1 MNNKIKSFV
10 LNDFLKFERK
20 IYGLPG
26 LNFGRPIQFKTIL
39 YFLGFGF
46 AEIVLYFIPIIGIP
60 LRALPF
66 AILLVIPGGLAY
78 LLSDV
83 GTENRQPISFFRSYF
98 SYQIRRLKKVTY
110 YRGKELKK
118 IRTYTFGHYLTIKD
132 YENNKYEEKRRN
144 SFKFRNYLTY
154 K

>member
-26 LNFGRPIQFKTIL
+26 VNFGRPIQFKTIL

-46 AEIVLYFIPIIGIP
+46 AEVVLYFIPIIGIP
-60 LRALPF
+60 LRSLPF

-83 GTENRQPISFFRSYF
+83 GTENRQPISFFSIVLLL
-98 SYQIRRLKKVTY
+98 SNQAVEKVMH
-110 YRGKELKK
+110 YRGKEL
-118 IRTYTFGHYLTIKD
+118 
-132 YENNKYEEKRRN
+132 ENKE
-144 SFKFRNYLTY
+144 LIHLAII
-154 K
+154 